1 MVRIRSRVHCDDNT
15 EISRIVGV
23 AWDITERRQTDLAL
37 DKERSLLTTLMDN
50 LPYTF
55 YFKDLDS
62 RFIAVSRTLA
72 EDHGRKDPT
81 QMIGLTDRDL
91 FSSEHAEGA
100 LADELEIIRTGK
112 PIIDYEEKE
121 TWPDR
126 EDTWVSTTKMPWR
139 DTQGNIIGTF
149 GISQDITEKKRAA
162 ELAAMR
168 VWGKVRAGGSRSKTL
183 SREKRARPWWRA
195 DGNFDHVQRYKGVY
209 DAF

>member
-1 MVRIRSRVHCDDNT
+1 M
-15 EISRIVGV
+15 
-23 AWDITERRQTDLAL
+23 RR
-37 DKERSLLTTLMDN
+37 R
-50 LPYTF
+50 
-55 YFKDLDS
+55 
-62 RFIAVSRTLA
+62 
-72 EDHGRKDPT
+72 
-81 QMIGLTDRDL
+81 
-91 FSSEHAEGA
+91 A
-100 LADELEIIRTGK
+100 LADERNIILTGK

-149 GISQDITEKKRAA
+149 GISHDITEKKRAA

-168 VWGKVRAGGSRSKTL
+168 VWGKSAPVGSRSKTL